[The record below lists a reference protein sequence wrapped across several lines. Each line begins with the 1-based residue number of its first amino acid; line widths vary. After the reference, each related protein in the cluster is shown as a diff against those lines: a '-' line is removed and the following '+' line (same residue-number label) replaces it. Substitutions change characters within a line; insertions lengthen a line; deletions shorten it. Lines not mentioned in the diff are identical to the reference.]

1 VYSFTVEELAKKL
14 KDSYGEYY
22 TVKKNH
28 TKLRQMHL
36 EELAQVMA
44 DHNNTTQLNMLKQ
57 LKTCEMQWSVA
68 KKIKHLQGKL
78 TKGGTTMVTVETPE
92 GGLQD
97 LTGQNLVEEAIMSNI
112 ASKFQQSHHRP
123 FYHQPLRQDLG
134 FKGITTLSSAV
145 LGGLY
150 EAKGVPEEES
160 ELLKA
165 LATPQ
170 AI

>member
-1 VYSFTVEELAKKL
+1 MYSFTVEELAKKL

-57 LKTCEMQWSVA
+57 LKTCEMQKSVT

-78 TKGGTTMVTVETPE
+78 AKGGTIMVTVETPE

-97 LTGQNLVEEAIMSNI
+97 LTDQNLVEEAIMSNN
-112 ASKFQQSHHRP
+112 ASKCQQSH
-123 FYHQPLRQDLG
+123 HQPLRQDLG